1 MKSPKEEGKEETRDL
16 ALRAG
21 ARLAG
26 ASRVDLACKGEEGE
40 GRSACRSRGEARRM
54 MVYGGRLTEL
64 SERKRLREE
73 AKKRGQRLR
82 DLIGAERGDPP

>member
-1 MKSPKEEGKEETRDL
+1 VYRRRPGSALAGPTTKGVEVVKSPKEEGKEETRDL

-54 MVYGGRLTEL
+54 MIYGGD
-64 SERKRLREE
+64 S
-73 AKKRGQRLR
+73 
-82 DLIGAERGDPP
+82 PN